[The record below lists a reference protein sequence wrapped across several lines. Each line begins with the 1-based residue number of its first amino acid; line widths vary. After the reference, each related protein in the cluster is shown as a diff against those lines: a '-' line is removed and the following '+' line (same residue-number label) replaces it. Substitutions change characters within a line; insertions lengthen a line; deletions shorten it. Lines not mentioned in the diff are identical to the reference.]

1 LARSYPEIF
10 NSLAFPLRTGCCS
23 LYYTLGIQNN
33 VSQLNFSQLKGENM
47 ESCNVWAQHY
57 PQMTPVFVIVLAFL
71 VAFVVMVI
79 LAIKLL
85 ICCKIFAKAGYSWA
99 LGLLM
104 LIPIVNIIMAFF
116 LAFADWP
123 VRRELR
129 SLNQKKNNITG

>member
-1 LARSYPEIF
+1 
-10 NSLAFPLRTGCCS
+10 
-23 LYYTLGIQNN
+23 
-33 VSQLNFSQLKGENM
+33 M
-47 ESCNVWAQHY
+47 ESCNVW
-57 PQMTPVFVIVLAFL
+57 PQCHPQPIFVIVFAFL
-71 VAFVVMVI
+71 VAFFVMII

-85 ICCKIFAKAGYSWA
+85 ICCKIFSKAGYSWA

-129 SLNQKKNNITG
+129 SLKAK